1 MLNRTRTS
9 TLDAFGLRDQR
20 NRIYPALTGSDGSTL
35 SLDFTAMSGLDS
47 RFTFS
52 RSSPATLINSSGRVQ
67 FANANMI
74 RNSENCALWSG
85 SQNITPTS
93 DAAIAPDGTQTAD
106 QLNLASG
113 SYRYQTTSTTNAVGA
128 SYVGSIWMRT
138 VSGTASVG
146 FRIAN
151 NTTGSNSSIATCN
164 VTETWQ
170 RFNTPAFTLTDTA
183 NRGIDIGIDQRSI
196 VSGPNV
202 AANIYVWG
210 LQLQPGA
217 SVGEYLPTTTTENYS
232 VPRFDY
238 DPSTL
243 APRGLLIEGS
253 ATNLVTRSDVLDDTG
268 NISWLV
274 SGMTRSS
281 STQVSPT
288 GNSETVAL
296 VSGNGSFRSNNV
308 TVTASTTYTFSFW
321 AKNNSGTQA
330 RYRVWNASA
339 GSSIVDYS
347 QSSSNYVSQL
357 SNTAWTRISVTFTTP
372 VGCTSIFVYPCSS
385 DTTGTN
391 VYLWGAQLEA
401 SSVASSY
408 IPTGTSTVQRAADSC
423 TMTGTNFSSW
433 FNAGAAYSML
443 FRYSLNNPTA
453 WAGTNI
459 DRACGQLS
467 VSGSGNRTFINAAY
481 RVASGSGDIG
491 RYVRIFDLG
500 TLDMQPATLPAAAS
514 NTALAFAVNT
524 NDAAV
529 SAANQSLGT
538 DSACTILTG
547 QNQLDIGHVG
557 SAQHINGCISLIK
570 YWPQRLSNAQ
580 LQAITT

>member
-35 SLDFTAMSGLDS
+35 SLDFTAMSRLDS

-52 RSSPATLINSSGRVQ
+52 RSSPATFINSSGLVRYADHNL
-67 FANANMI
+67 FLNTAWLT
-74 RNSENCALWSG
+74 ST
-85 SQNITPTS
+85 TPTTWNVAFGTGTTTWNNNGTVTMTAGGS
-93 DAAIAPDGTQTAD
+93 SVRPFINFQTTTVAQGLPMTFGYLATNVTGSPAVGDIISSTGVGDTFAINGVTVASSAVVSSGDVVSCTFSP
-106 QLNLASG
+106 ASG
-113 SYRYQTTSTTNAVGA
+113 SIPVRLGPGCQVGVTNMSVTASRPQWNYGTTLQQYQQNTSTSA
-128 SYVGSIWMRT
+128 
-138 VSGTASVG
+138 
-146 FRIAN
+146 
-151 NTTGSNSSIATCN
+151 
-164 VTETWQ
+164 
-170 RFNTPAFTLTDTA
+170 
-183 NRGIDIGIDQRSI
+183 
-196 VSGPNV
+196 
-202 AANIYVWG
+202 
-210 LQLQPGA
+210 QLH
-217 SVGEYLPTTTTENYS
+217 S
-232 VPRFDY
+232 PRFDY

-243 APRGLLIEGS
+243 APRGLLLEGS
-253 ATNLVTRSDVLDDTG
+253 ATNLLKYSQGLFTNWLSAGTVGAVTTG
-268 NISWLV
+268 ITSPSGDSSAV
-274 SGMTRSS
+274 SLNLNTA
-281 STQVSPT
+281 
-288 GNSETVAL
+288 GNNGYYTNNTLMGYTNTVGA
-296 VSGNGSFRSNNV
+296 
-308 TVTASTTYTFSFW
+308 TYTFSIW
-321 AKNNSGTQA
+321 VRATGSTTNLNIRLGDSAVGYSANIPITTSWQRLQYSYVAVSASGP
-330 RYRVWNASA
+330 VIASA
-339 GSSIVDYS
+339 TS
-347 QSSSNYVSQL
+347 
-357 SNTAWTRISVTFTTP
+357 TA
-372 VGCTSIFVYPCSS
+372 
-385 DTTGTN
+385 TG
-391 VYLWGAQLEA
+391 VVELWGAQLEA
-401 SSVASSY
+401 GSGASSY
-408 IPTGTSTVQRAADSC
+408 IPTGASTVQRAADSC
-423 TMTGTNFSSW
+423 QLTGTNFSSW

-557 SAQHINGCISLIK
+557 SAQYINGCISLIK

-580 LQAITT
+580 LQALTA